1 MSAALEIAGLV
12 KKYPKFTLGPISFE
26 VPRGSITGFIGRNGA
41 GKTTTLK
48 AIQNVIHR
56 DGGEV
61 RYFGLDMAE
70 NEGEIKKRTG
80 FSSGAVAWYPRKKI
94 SLLLDVTKRFYDNWD
109 EEACRKYLE
118 LFSIDTDKTPGELSE
133 GMKVKLNLAVALSH
147 RAEML
152 ILDEPTS
159 GLDPVSRA
167 EILEIFKYLRDKGTA
182 ILFSTHI
189 TTDLEECAD
198 RIAYIRQGK
207 IEACSSLSDFIA
219 ENGGGSLEEI
229 MVAREKEDFHEKLAD

>member
-1 MSAALEIAGLV
+1 
-12 KKYPKFTLGPISFE
+12 
-26 VPRGSITGFIGRNGA
+26 
-41 GKTTTLK
+41 
-48 AIQNVIHR
+48 
-56 DGGEV
+56 
-61 RYFGLDMAE
+61 
-70 NEGEIKKRTG
+70 
-80 FSSGAVAWYPRKKI
+80 
-94 SLLLDVTKRFYDNWD
+94 
-109 EEACRKYLE
+109 
-118 LFSIDTDKTPGELSE
+118 DKTPGELSE
-133 GMKVKLNLAVALSH
+133 GMKVKLNLAAALSH

-198 RIAYIRQGK
+198 RIAYIRQGRL
-207 IEACSSLSDFIA
+207 EACAPLSDFIA

>member
-1 MSAALEIAGLV
+1 MTAALEIAGLV
-12 KKYPKFTLGPISFE
+12 KRYPKFTLGPISFE
-26 VPRGSITGFIGRNGA
+26 VPQGSITGFIGRNGA

-48 AIQNVIHR
+48 SIQNIVHQ
-56 DGGEV
+56 DAGQV
-61 RYFGLDMAE
+61 RYFGLDLKE
-70 NEGEIKKRTG
+70 DEEEIKKRTG
-80 FSSGAVAWYPRKKI
+80 FTAGAVAWYPRKKI
-94 SLLLDVTKRFYDNWD
+94 SLLLDVTKQFYDNWD
-109 EEACRKYLE
+109 EEACRHYLD

-167 EILEIFKYLRDKGTA
+167 EILEIFKYLRDRGTA

-198 RIAYIRQGK
+198 RIAYIREGK
-207 IEACSSLSDFIA
+207 LEACGQLKDFIA

-229 MVAREKEDFHEKLAD
+229 MVAREKEVFHEKLAD